1 MYLEVK
7 MDRRSFGYALGAS
20 LVVIR
25 CGGGGGGA
33 ASAPQTP
40 AAWSPGTMFLALG
53 TSIDLNPSLPEGVP
67 RNGRFRIAERG
78 AALPPG
84 IVLLPDGELR
94 VTPAAQPGTV
104 TGVVFEYEY
113 N

>member
-1 MYLEVK
+1 
-7 MDRRSFGYALGAS
+7 MDRRSLGSALGAS
-20 LVVIR
+20 LVVMR
-25 CGGGGGGA
+25 CGGGGAGGG
-33 ASAPQTP
+33 SAPQTP
-40 AAWSPGTMFLALG
+40 AAWNPGEVLLAPG
-53 TSIDLNPSLPEGVP
+53 ASIDLNPSLPEGVP
-67 RNGRFRIAERG
+67 RNGRFRISERG

-94 VTPAAQPGTV
+94 ATPAAQLGAV